1 MQSEQDSQK
10 QASLEP
16 PKRMQRFVTGAMYRT
31 NDTVPFTYAYVYDM
45 NR

>member
-16 PKRMQRFVTGAMYRT
+16 PKRMQRTGAMYRT